1 MLSPSKIDADLGV
14 VYIVLRELVKISNS
28 FAHFGETELDLVLKP
43 KNLDWNSNPKLELQ
57 MLPKLRLRLES
68 MVFQLRSHI
77 WSQDLLKFRFLMF
90 HSRNNSLR
98 DKVIGK
104 KWTCLKRNTLHRQ
117 SVGHLRRPQVRGCQF
132 LQEWVIS

>member
-77 WSQDLLKFRFLMF
+77 WSQDLVKLSFFFKKNVFIYFWLLWSSLLCTDFL
-90 HSRNNSLR
+90 
-98 DKVIGK
+98 
-104 KWTCLKRNTLHRQ
+104 
-117 SVGHLRRPQVRGCQF
+117 
-132 LQEWVIS
+132 